1 MGRKKIQIKRIEDD
15 RNRQVTFA
23 KRKNG
28 IFKKAMEL
36 SKLCDCEI
44 ALIVFDSN
52 EKLYQYSSTGVD
64 QILLKYT
71 EYGEPYETKDNSDY
85 EIMFGEK
92 KKQLQLA
99 AKEAAAAAAAGA
111 NAEVSINYNMGHGS
125 TPNGAALQSFQNMHG
140 GLNGASLG
148 LTNDPD
154 QYMLNSRSRPPTQK
168 KRVHRGFQQLL
179 KKEHAGY
186 TPPTLPLYQH
196 GMGMLGGLPSHHMLA
211 ALPSPPNLSGILP
224 SPTTGMLLHDFSPQ
238 NAGLFGHHPMLGGG
252 MQGDFHDSKSS
263 VLGLNLGPSDFGQ
276 SGAGSVHPQQFQ
288 QCKDAYYTQNKQAD
302 SPDKSLVDR
311 TISSVGNHDP
321 TLDQEAPDVLSKQ
334 EKFAEESTEQPHQDD
349 VFSNSEDIQ
358 TAKENDCSKE
368 VALQSASTPK
378 REVEDLSHNGTRA
391 CSNSSK
397 SDIIMTASPTK
408 VVPTYE
414 SLATVSGS
422 QAQSTDNNDKRSHS
436 EVLRSASTSPLK
448 RQRLAV

>member
-52 EKLYQYSSTGVD
+52 DKLYQYSSTGVD

-71 EYGEPYETKDNSDY
+71 EYGEPYETKDNNDY

-92 KKQLQLA
+92 KKQLQQA

-111 NAEVSINYNMGHGS
+111 NAEANFNMGHGS
-125 TPNGAALQSFQNMHG
+125 TPNGAAVQSFQSMH
-140 GLNGASLG
+140 GASLG

-154 QYMLNSRSRPPTQK
+154 QYMLNARSRPPTQK

-179 KKEHAGY
+179 KKEHVGY

-196 GMGMLGGLPSHHMLA
+196 GVGMLGGLSSHHMLA

-238 NAGLFGHHPMLGGG
+238 NAGLFGHHHMLSGG
-252 MQGDFHDSKSS
+252 MPGDFHDSKNS
-263 VLGLNLGPSDFGQ
+263 VLGLNLVPSDFSHG
-276 SGAGSVHPQQFQ
+276 GAGSVHPQQLHQ
-288 QCKDAYYTQNKQAD
+288 AKDVYYVPSKQTD
-302 SPDKSLVDR
+302 SPEKS
-311 TISSVGNHDP
+311 SSASPASNGEP
-321 TLDQEAPDVLSKQ
+321 GAPQSDEVVCKI
-334 EKFAEESTEQPHQDD
+334 EKTSEKETEQPQQDD
-349 VFSNSEDIQ
+349 SSNNSEDSQ
-358 TAKENDCSKE
+358 SAKENETTDKATPESVRSPKCEPKQLSQNDSGARSNASKADGVLE
-368 VALQSASTPK
+368 
-378 REVEDLSHNGTRA
+378 
-391 CSNSSK
+391 
-397 SDIIMTASPTK
+397 ASPTK
-408 VVPTYE
+408 AAPTSASRAPSTTSE
-414 SLATVSGS
+414 S
-422 QAQSTDNNDKRSHS
+422 QASSSTDTEKRPHS
-436 EVLRSASTSPLK
+436 EVLGATSTSPHK
-448 RQRLAV
+448 RQRVVV